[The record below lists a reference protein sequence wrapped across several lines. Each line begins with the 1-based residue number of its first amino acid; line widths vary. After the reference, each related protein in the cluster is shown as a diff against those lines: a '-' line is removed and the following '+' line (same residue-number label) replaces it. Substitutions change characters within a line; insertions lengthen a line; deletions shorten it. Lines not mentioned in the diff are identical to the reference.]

1 MLGENLRSLRK
12 SKKLTLQ
19 SLADLLNSNYPNT
32 FNFNKGRI
40 SKWENNIDE
49 PSLATARIL
58 ADFFKVS
65 IDELYYG
72 IKNLN
77 SRPTLTLINDTSA
90 KLEEPKQ
97 KEVLI
102 FAENKLQEQKQKQKQ
117 KQGNVILANFGVK
130 YNVEE
135 NKKVDIAGK
144 VAAGY
149 GSYNPDKTQ
158 PIKTITMNAKDV
170 PYGYDLAFEVSG
182 DSMYPTFED
191 DEIIFVKKTTEV
203 TNGMIGC
210 VEINGDAFIK
220 KMYIEDGRLR
230 LVSLNNDYDEN
241 GNRIYPNFYADDND
255 EIFIIGKVVM

>member
-1 MLGENLRSLRK
+1 MTTFSSVLTNLMRSK
-12 SKKLTLQ
+12 
-19 SLADLLNSNYPNT
+19 N
-32 FNFNKGRI
+32 I
-40 SKWENNIDE
+40 SDE
-49 PSLATARIL
+49 QLATLVGVNRTTVTRWRTGDRSPKMEKLSEIATV
-58 ADFFKVS
+58 FKVDPRIFVGEQPS
-65 IDELYYG
+65 T
-72 IKNLN
+72 
-77 SRPTLTLINDTSA
+77 TLTLINDTSA

-102 FAENKLQEQKQKQKQ
+102 FAENKLQEQEKEKQD
-117 KQGNVILANFGVK
+117 NVILANFGVK

-135 NKKVDIAGK
+135 DKKVDIAGK

-191 DEIIFVKKTTEV
+191 GEIIFVKKTTEV

-241 GNRIYPNFYADDND
+241 GYRIYPDFYADDND